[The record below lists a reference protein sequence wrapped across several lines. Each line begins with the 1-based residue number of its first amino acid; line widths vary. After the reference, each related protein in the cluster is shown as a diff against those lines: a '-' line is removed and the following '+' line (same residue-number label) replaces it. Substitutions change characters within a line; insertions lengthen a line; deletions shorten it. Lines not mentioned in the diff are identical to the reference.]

1 MKTEELILSITESIT
16 DRFYIE
22 DATDFSNMLLDLTE
36 NKHLQKSIMRI
47 QRIKKQSET
56 QLVTWKTMLII
67 ELKSNEELKNA
78 LEWTASV
85 KDALLDPETAD
96 LYLFIIFKND
106 DIKLDQSLRIEA
118 TEQFCRKYVQ
128 RPNKSANELIERTF
142 LSRLKDTKQGVKSI
156 DPLNNA
162 LALTEKNNKWFT
174 KEEQQ
179 DWKKLLLSNNTGYE
193 LIELLIPENIK

>member
-1 MKTEELILSITESIT
+1 MKTEELISSITESIT

-47 QRIKKQSET
+47 QRIQKHSE
-56 QLVTWKTMLII
+56 LATWKTMLIV

-96 LYLFIIFKND
+96 LYLFIIFEKD
-106 DIKLDQSLRIEA
+106 DIKLEQSLRIEA

-142 LSRLKDTKQGVKSI
+142 LSKLKDTKQGIKRI

-162 LALTEKNNKWFT
+162 LALTEKNNEWFT

-193 LIELLIPENIK
+193 LVELLIPENIE